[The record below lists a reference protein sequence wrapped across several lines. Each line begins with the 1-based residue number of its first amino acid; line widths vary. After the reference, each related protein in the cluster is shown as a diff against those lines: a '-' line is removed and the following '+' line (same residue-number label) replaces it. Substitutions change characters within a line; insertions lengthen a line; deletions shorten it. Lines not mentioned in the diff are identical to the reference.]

1 MTETTTQANLTTGGM
16 LYDDAN
22 FVANEWVT
30 EGDGSFNTVLDKY
43 TGAEL
48 ARLPNATELQMESAI
63 QAARD
68 AFPVFRQWSAGQRSA
83 GLEKLAALIAGHQEE
98 LAQLIM
104 KEGGKPISYARNE
117 IARCVTTVKTA
128 AAEALRFGGEMVPID
143 FDAGEGKVA
152 FTTRHPIGPIACITP
167 FNFPLNLVLHK
178 VAPALAVGCPVIVK
192 PAPQAPL
199 STMVLARLVEMAGYP
214 KGVFSA
220 MACGIPVAEK
230 MVRDERMA
238 MLSFTGS
245 DKIGWYLKSICGK
258 KPVALE
264 LGGNAAVI
272 IDEGADL
279 EQAARLVAIGAY
291 IYAGQVCISTQR
303 IFTVG
308 TAHDAFQA
316 LLLTEIQKLKVG
328 DPSDPEVIVGPIID
342 EGHLDRIE
350 SWVREAAE
358 GGANILCGGNVK
370 DSAHNLFEPTLISGA
385 TGTMMV
391 SCAEV
396 FGPVAVIEHVTDFDE
411 AIRRTNDSNYG
422 LQAGVFTNDF
432 AHVKRAHA
440 ELEVGGVMINNVPGF
455 RIDSMPYGGV
465 KDSGLGREGLK
476 YAMED
481 MTEPRLLVY

>member
-1 MTETTTQANLTTGGM
+1 MTETMTQANPATGND
-16 LYDDAN
+16 LYHDAN
-22 FVANEWVT
+22 YVAQEWVT

-48 ARLPNATELQMESAI
+48 ARLPNATEAHMEAAI
-63 QAARD
+63 QAAHEV
-68 AFPVFRQWSAGQRSA
+68 FPVFRQWSAGQRSTA
-83 GLEKLAALIAGHQEE
+83 LERLTSLIEEHQEE

-128 AAEALRFGGEMVPID
+128 AAETLRFGGETVPID
-143 FDAGEGKVA
+143 FDAGSGKLA

-199 STMVLARLVEMAGYP
+199 STMALATLVEMAGYP

-220 MACGIPVAEK
+220 MVCDIPVAEK
-230 MVRDERMA
+230 MVRDDRMA

-272 IDEGADL
+272 IDQGSDLGTAAKLTAVGAF
-279 EQAARLVAIGAY
+279 

-303 IFTVG
+303 IFAVG
-308 TAHDAFQA
+308 SAHDEFQDR
-316 LLLTEIQKLKVG
+316 LLKEIRKLKVG
-328 DPSDPEVIVGPIID
+328 DPSDPDVLVGPIID
-342 EGHLDRIE
+342 KGHLDRIE
-350 SWVREAAE
+350 SWVKEAAD
-358 GGANILCGGNVK
+358 GGADVLCGGKVK
-370 DSAHNLFEPTLISGA
+370 DAEHNLFEPTLISGA
-385 TGTMMV
+385 TGSMKV

-396 FGPVAVIEHVTDFDE
+396 FGPVAIIEHVTDFDQ

-432 AHVKRAHA
+432 AHVKQAHA

-476 YAMED
+476 YAMDD

>member
-1 MTETTTQANLTTGGM
+1 MSQTQKN
-16 LYDDAN
+16 AN
-22 FVANEWVT
+22 FIANEWVT
-30 EGDGSFNTVLDKY
+30 TGDGSFNIVLDKY
-43 TGAEL
+43 MGDEL
-48 ARLPNATELQMESAI
+48 GRLPNATEAQMETAI
-63 QAARD
+63 QAAVS
-68 AFPVFRQWSAGQRSA
+68 AFPAFRKWSAGKRSA
-83 GLEKLAALIAGHQEE
+83 GLDRLADLLVEYEDELVALIVG
-98 LAQLIM
+98 
-104 KEGGKPISYARNE
+104 EGGKPLSYAKNE
-117 IARCVTTVKTA
+117 IGRCITTVRTA
-128 AAEALRFGGEMVPID
+128 AAETLRFGGETVPLD
-143 FDAGEGKVA
+143 FGAGEGKIA

-199 STMVLARLVEMAGYP
+199 STMALAMLIEKAGYP

-230 MVRDERMA
+230 MVKDDRMA

-258 KPVALE
+258 KRVALE

-272 IDEGADL
+272 IDESADL
-279 EQAARLVAIGAY
+279 EAAAKTVAVGAY

-308 TAHDAFQA
+308 SAHEAFQA
-316 LLLTEIQKLKVG
+316 ALVKEIGKLKVG
-328 DPSDPEVIVGPIID
+328 NPKDADVLVGPIID
-342 EGHLDRIE
+342 KGHLERID
-350 SWVREAAE
+350 SWVREAVD
-358 GGANILCGGNVK
+358 GGAKLLTGGNIV
-370 DSAHNLFEPTLISGA
+370 DAEHNLFAPTLISGA
-385 TGTMMV
+385 SGDMKV
-391 SCAEV
+391 NCAEV
-396 FGPVAVIEHVTDFDE
+396 FGPVATIEHVQTFDD
-411 AIRRTNDSNYG
+411 AVRRANESNYG

-432 AHVKRAHA
+432 AHVKQAHA